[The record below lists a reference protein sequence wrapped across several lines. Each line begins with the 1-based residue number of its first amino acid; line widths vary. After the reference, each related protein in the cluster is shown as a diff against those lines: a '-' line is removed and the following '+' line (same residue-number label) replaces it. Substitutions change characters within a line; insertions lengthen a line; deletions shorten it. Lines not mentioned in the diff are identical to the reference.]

1 MNPTSG
7 GNAMKLFWITL
18 CCLLLVA
25 VAALAQ
31 SGQGRITGTISD
43 PAGAVIPGATV
54 EAKNSQTGA
63 LYETA
68 STSTGNYT
76 ISSLPP
82 GVYQL
87 SASVPGFKQFLQTGI
102 TVLAA
107 QTLRIDIA
115 LEVGEITE
123 TVTVDADAP
132 LLRTETGELSHNVN
146 TTRLDD
152 LPIMGFGSIR
162 SSYNVTQSATT
173 CTAGGMMKG
182 PRGALRLMKRAKALQ
197 MAIALA
203 FFPPPLGSECTLES
217 PVHLIQLC

>member
-76 ISSLPP
+76 MPMLP
-82 GVYQL
+82 
-87 SASVPGFKQFLQTGI
+87 
-102 TVLAA
+102 
-107 QTLRIDIA
+107 
-115 LEVGEITE
+115 
-123 TVTVDADAP
+123 
-132 LLRTETGELSHNVN
+132 
-146 TTRLDD
+146 
-152 LPIMGFGSIR
+152 
-162 SSYNVTQSATT
+162 
-173 CTAGGMMKG
+173 C
-182 PRGALRLMKRAKALQ
+182 
-197 MAIALA
+197 
-203 FFPPPLGSECTLES
+203 
-217 PVHLIQLC
+217 